1 MSGINEFYIHSE
13 GKYIF
18 GNTDSSTIYL
28 QGMGTSQGIC
38 VSANFVM
45 GSNYVN
51 FGSSIGI
58 SGYGIGSS
66 GGSIVVKNSG
76 GDWTVITDIGGVSGS
91 NTQVQFND
99 NGSFGADP
107 NFTWSSGTS
116 TLTVRDTISVSNT
129 SSPSIEKIKLNSTGQ
144 GACIT
149 MGHFGIGNPTITL
162 NTLGNSSQAM
172 ITLEESAGVSVG
184 LELGIEGSDFKG
196 GIISMYETTQGIST
210 LVISGGVSDSTNGY
224 IGSSIEMKRRKNN
237 GTSIITP
244 FTFDA
249 PNLEMVLRNDNSG
262 ASVSFGMN
270 TSQTIATNFILPTSD
285 GTNGYVLETDGS
297 GNTSWTAATNSFS
310 TISVDGVDDIVSTSS
325 TDVLILEAGTGM
337 GITADI
343 PNKKVTFTSSGG
355 GGGGG
360 EPTGDDNSI
369 QYKDGVSFVGDAS
382 FKFFTQHPT
391 TTGGVSTVTID
402 GNLFSGMSVIDR
414 QSETPGPYT
423 IPATEFVNGFI
434 FPPCQSSDEN
444 QLFVV
449 QVPTYSQIRSNFG
462 TEILKA
468 GQTFD
473 TVIYGTSI
481 GVSAGVCYP
490 SDITVLENTDVIF
503 DRRLASDKT
512 ISGGLSFHFADATL
526 DYYQGVVIRSRM
538 GSAGVSMYPYASSF
552 YTC

>member
-1 MSGINEFYIHSE
+1 MSEISDFYIHNV
-13 GKYIF
+13 GKYNF
-18 GNTDSSTIYL
+18 GKPTGSTIYL
-28 QGMGTSQGIC
+28 QGMGTSLGIC
-38 VSANFVM
+38 ASASFVM

-58 SGYGIGSS
+58 NGHGIGVSP
-66 GGSIVVKNSG
+66 GGSIIVKNSG
-76 GDWTVITDIGGVSGS
+76 GDWTVITDIGGVSGA
-91 NTQVQFND
+91 NKEVQFND

-116 TLTVRDTISVSNT
+116 TLTVKDTISVSST

-144 GACIT
+144 GACIR
-149 MGHFGIGNPTITL
+149 MGSTGADNHTITL
-162 NTLGNSSQAM
+162 NTVGNSSQAM

-262 ASVSFGMN
+262 ASVSFGMS
-270 TSQTIATNFILPTSD
+270 TSQINATNFILPTD
-285 GTNGYVLETDGS
+285 NGNINYVLRTDGN
-297 GNTSWTAATNSFS
+297 GITSWVAQ
-310 TISVDGVDDIVSTSS
+310 
-325 TDVLILEAGTGM
+325 
-337 GITADI
+337 
-343 PNKKVTFTSSGG
+343 SGG
-355 GGGGG
+355 GGGGTPNG
-360 EPTGDDNSI
+360 NDTDIQFNDANS
-369 QYKDGVSFVGDAS
+369 F
-382 FKFFTQHPT
+382 
-391 TTGGVSTVTID
+391 GGVSALQFHKSTASGVSALTVD
-402 GNLFSGMSVIDR
+402 GNVFSSMGVCDATSAGN
-414 QSETPGPYT
+414 STFA
-423 IPATEFVNGFI
+423 IPAEDFVNGFV
-434 FPPCQSSDEN
+434 FPPYFSADES
-444 QLFVV
+444 QFFSV
-449 QVPTYSQIRSNFG
+449 QVPNFSQIRSKFSP
-462 TEILKA
+462 TVLKER
-468 GQTFD
+468 QTFD
-473 TVIYGTSI
+473 TIIYGTSI

-490 SDITVLENTDVIF
+490 SDITVLESSDSTVIF

-538 GSAGVSMYPYASSF
+538 GTSGVSMYPYASSF